1 MLRRI
6 SPGRGIGWSLL
17 LLVTDGSTSAW
28 AEGARLL
35 REAFQGCL
43 FWEIPMERFATS
55 LRGGRLALHGLV
67 VVL

>member
-1 MLRRI
+1 M
-6 SPGRGIGWSLL
+6 L